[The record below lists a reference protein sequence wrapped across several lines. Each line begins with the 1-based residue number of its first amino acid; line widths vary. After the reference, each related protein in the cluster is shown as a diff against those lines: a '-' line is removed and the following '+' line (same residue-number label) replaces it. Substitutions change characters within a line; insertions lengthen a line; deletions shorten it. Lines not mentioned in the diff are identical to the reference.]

1 MVVKMQLVVL
11 IGEEV
16 KRWRMRRAMTQIQ
29 LAERCGLSPATI
41 VRIER
46 NQREPQPGTI
56 RKLADALDIDPSE
69 LTG

>member
-1 MVVKMQLVVL
+1 MIAKMQDVVL

-46 NQREPQPGTI
+46 NQREPQPSTI

>member
-1 MVVKMQLVVL
+1 MQVVVL

-46 NQREPQPGTI
+46 NQREPQPSTI

>member
-1 MVVKMQLVVL
+1 MAKMQVVVL
-11 IGEEV
+11 IGEEL
-16 KRWRMRRAMTQIQ
+16 KRWRMRRALTQIQ

-46 NQREPQPGTI
+46 DQREPQPSTI

>member
-1 MVVKMQLVVL
+1 
-11 IGEEV
+11 
-16 KRWRMRRAMTQIQ
+16 MTQIQ

-46 NQREPQPGTI
+46 NQREPQPSTL

>member
-1 MVVKMQLVVL
+1 MQVVVL
-11 IGEEV
+11 IGEEL

-29 LAERCGLSPATI
+29 LAEKCGLSPATI

>member
-1 MVVKMQLVVL
+1 MQLVVL
-11 IGEEV
+11 IGEEL

-29 LAERCGLSPATI
+29 LAERCNLSPATI

-46 NQREPQPGTI
+46 NQREPQPSTL

>member
-1 MVVKMQLVVL
+1 MVAKMQDVVL

-41 VRIER
+41 VRLER
-46 NQREPQPGTI
+46 NQREPQPSTI
-56 RKLADALDIDPSE
+56 RKLADALDIDPFE

>member
-1 MVVKMQLVVL
+1 MQLVVL
-11 IGEEV
+11 IGEEL

-46 NQREPQPGTI
+46 NQREPQPSTI

>member
-1 MVVKMQLVVL
+1 MQTVVL
-11 IGEEV
+11 IGEEL

-46 NQREPQPGTI
+46 NQREPQPSTI

>member
-1 MVVKMQLVVL
+1 MQTVVL
-11 IGEEV
+11 IGEEL

-29 LAERCGLSPATI
+29 LAERCELSPATI

-46 NQREPQPGTI
+46 NQREPQPSTI

>member
-1 MVVKMQLVVL
+1 MQIVVL
-11 IGEEV
+11 IGEEL

-46 NQREPQPGTI
+46 NQREPQPSTI
-56 RKLADALDIDPSE
+56 RKLADALNIDPSE

>member
-1 MVVKMQLVVL
+1 MQIVVL
-11 IGEEV
+11 IGEEL

-46 NQREPQPGTI
+46 NQREPQPSTI

>member
-1 MVVKMQLVVL
+1 MQIVVL

-46 NQREPQPGTI
+46 NQREPQPSTI

>member
-1 MVVKMQLVVL
+1 MQSVVL
-11 IGEEV
+11 IGEEL

-46 NQREPQPGTI
+46 NQREPQPSTI

>member
-1 MVVKMQLVVL
+1 MKPMVL
-11 IGEEV
+11 IGEEL

-29 LAERCGLSPATI
+29 LAERCKLSPATI

>member
-1 MVVKMQLVVL
+1 MQVVVL
-11 IGEEV
+11 IGEEL
-16 KRWRMRRAMTQIQ
+16 KRWRMRRALTQIQ
-29 LAERCGLSPATI
+29 LADRCGLSPATI

-46 NQREPQPGTI
+46 DQREPQPSTI

>member
-1 MVVKMQLVVL
+1 MQIVVL
-11 IGEEV
+11 IGEEL

-46 NQREPQPGTI
+46 NQREPQPSTL
-56 RKLADALDIDPSE
+56 RKLADALGIDPSE

>member
-1 MVVKMQLVVL
+1 MQVVVL
-11 IGEEV
+11 VGEEL

-29 LAERCGLSPATI
+29 LAEKCGLSPATI

-46 NQREPQPGTI
+46 NQREPQPSTI

>member
-1 MVVKMQLVVL
+1 MQIVVL
-11 IGEEV
+11 IGEEL

-46 NQREPQPGTI
+46 NQREPQPSTL

>member
-1 MVVKMQLVVL
+1 MVAKMQDVVL

-46 NQREPQPGTI
+46 NQREPQPSTI

>member
-1 MVVKMQLVVL
+1 MQIVVL
-11 IGEEV
+11 IGEEL
-16 KRWRMRRAMTQIQ
+16 KRWRMRRAITQIQ

-46 NQREPQPGTI
+46 NQREPQPSTL

>member
-1 MVVKMQLVVL
+1 MQIVVL
-11 IGEEV
+11 IGEEL

-29 LAERCGLSPATI
+29 LAERCELSPATI

-46 NQREPQPGTI
+46 NQREPQPSTI

>member
-1 MVVKMQLVVL
+1 MQDVVL

-46 NQREPQPGTI
+46 NQREPQPSTI

>member
-1 MVVKMQLVVL
+1 MQIVVL
-11 IGEEV
+11 IGEEL
-16 KRWRMRRAMTQIQ
+16 KRWRLRRAMTQIQ

-46 NQREPQPGTI
+46 SQREPQPSTL

>member
-1 MVVKMQLVVL
+1 MQIVVL

-41 VRIER
+41 VRLER
-46 NQREPQPGTI
+46 NQREPQPSTI

>member
-1 MVVKMQLVVL
+1 MQIVVL
-11 IGEEV
+11 IGEEL
-16 KRWRMRRAMTQIQ
+16 KRWRLRRAMTQIQ

-46 NQREPQPGTI
+46 NQREPQPSTL

>member
-1 MVVKMQLVVL
+1 MVAKMQVVVL

-46 NQREPQPGTI
+46 NQREPQPSTI

>member
-1 MVVKMQLVVL
+1 MVAKMKDVVL

-46 NQREPQPGTI
+46 NQREPQPSTI

>member
-1 MVVKMQLVVL
+1 MQLVVL

-46 NQREPQPGTI
+46 NQREPQPSTI

>member
-1 MVVKMQLVVL
+1 MQIVVL
-11 IGEEV
+11 IGEEL

-29 LAERCGLSPATI
+29 LAERCKLSPATI

>member
-1 MVVKMQLVVL
+1 MVKMQLVVL

-46 NQREPQPGTI
+46 NQREPQPSTI

>member
-1 MVVKMQLVVL
+1 MQIVVL
-11 IGEEV
+11 IGEEL

-29 LAERCGLSPATI
+29 LAERCVLSPATI

-46 NQREPQPGTI
+46 NQREPQPSTL

>member
-1 MVVKMQLVVL
+1 MQIVVL

-16 KRWRMRRAMTQIQ
+16 KKWRMRRAMTQIQ

-46 NQREPQPGTI
+46 NQREPQPSTL

>member
-1 MVVKMQLVVL
+1 MQVVVL
-11 IGEEV
+11 IGEEL
-16 KRWRMRRAMTQIQ
+16 KRWRMRRALTQIQ

-46 NQREPQPGTI
+46 DQREPQPSTI

>member
-1 MVVKMQLVVL
+1 MVL
-11 IGEEV
+11 IGEEL

-46 NQREPQPGTI
+46 NQREPQPSTL

>member
-1 MVVKMQLVVL
+1 MQIVVL
-11 IGEEV
+11 IGEEL

-46 NQREPQPGTI
+46 NQREPQPSTI
-56 RKLADALDIDPSE
+56 RKLADAIDIDPSE